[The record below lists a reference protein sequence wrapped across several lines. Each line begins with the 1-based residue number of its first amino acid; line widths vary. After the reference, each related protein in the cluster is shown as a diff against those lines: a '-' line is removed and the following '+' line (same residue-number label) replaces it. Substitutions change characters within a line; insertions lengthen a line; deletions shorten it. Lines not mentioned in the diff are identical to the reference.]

1 MLTYILITL
10 FTFFMMELVT
20 WATHKYAMHGF
31 MWFFHEDHHQVKP
44 GFFEKNDFF
53 FLIFAIPSWLCIMLG
68 LMHQYYFV
76 VSIGVGIAMYGVAY
90 FFVHDVFIHQ
100 RFKWFRNSD
109 NVYLRALRKAHK
121 VHHKHLN
128 KEDGEC
134 FGMLWVPTKYYKEA
148 KRAVDSK

>member
-1 MLTYILITL
+1 
-10 FTFFMMELVT
+10 MMELVT